1 MRNSYK
7 YTKMYSGGEPIF
19 TEADVFTTIIP
30 LSEAATAMVGP
41 SIDLASR
48 EQDKEQ
54 VKEQDKEQVMIQDL
68 IQFCSVPRSRKE
80 MQEFVGLAGRRNFS
94 KKYIKHLLSAG
105 KIEMTVPDKPN
116 SRNPKYQKVNS
127 EGIIS

>member
-41 SIDLASR
+41 SIELASR

-54 VKEQDKEQVMIQDL
+54 VKEQVTIQAL
-68 IQFCSVPRSRKE
+68 IQFCSIPRSRKE
-80 MQEFVGLAGRRNFS
+80 MQEFMGLAGRRNFS
-94 KKYIKHLLSAG
+94 EKYIKPLLEAG
-105 KIEMTVPDKPN
+105 KIEMTIPAKPN
-116 SRNPKYQKVNS
+116 SRMQKYKKMNI
-127 EGIIS
+127 ED

>member
-7 YTKMYSGGEPIF
+7 YTKIYSGGEPIF

-30 LSEAATAMVGP
+30 LTEAATAMVGP
-41 SIDLASR
+41 SIELASKEQVR

-54 VKEQDKEQVMIQDL
+54 VTIRDL

-80 MQEFVGLAGRRNFS
+80 MQELMGLAGRRNFS
-94 KKYIKHLLSAG
+94 EK
-105 KIEMTVPDKPN
+105 
-116 SRNPKYQKVNS
+116 
-127 EGIIS
+127 